1 MFSYGTV
8 DARYDVGCFAK
19 MANNFNAFEFVG
31 GQLKMLCKMW
41 CNLILLLLLL
51 LLLLLNVL
59 Q

>member
-1 MFSYGTV
+1 MPATSS
-8 DARYDVGCFAK
+8 DVAFFLRFAK

-31 GQLKMLCKMW
+31 GLLKMLCKMW

-51 LLLLLNVL
+51 LLLLNVL